1 MGITNRIKQF
11 ADYLGISMRKFCETV
26 GVANGSFEKVKSI
39 GSETLLKIYYAY
51 PNISLEW
58 LITGEGSMFKTK
70 QNVASN
76 VALLTII
83 KEKDARIAQ
92 FIREN
97 ERLIIELNQLKK
109 SIPTSAFASTVT
121 VTTKEA

>member
-109 SIPTSAFASTVT
+109 SIPTSAFTSTVT
-121 VTTKEA
+121 VTTKDA

>member
-11 ADYLGISMRKFCETV
+11 ADYQGISMRKFCESI
-26 GVANGSFEKVKSI
+26 GIANGAFTKVKSI
-39 GSETLLKIYYAY
+39 GSETLLKIYSAY
-51 PNISLEW
+51 PNVSLEW

-76 VALLTII
+76 AALLEII
-83 KEKDARIAQ
+83 KEKDARIEQ

-97 ERLIIELNQLKK
+97 ERLAIELNQLKK
-109 SIPTSAFASTVT
+109 NIPASVSSSTVA
-121 VTTKEA
+121 KSQKDA

>member
-11 ADYLGISMRKFCETV
+11 IDYQGISMRMFCESI
-26 GVANGSFEKVKSI
+26 GMANGAFAKVKSI
-39 GSETLLKIYYAY
+39 GSETLLKIYSAY

-58 LITGEGSMFKTK
+58 LITGEGTMFKTK

-76 VALLTII
+76 AALLEII
-83 KEKDARIAQ
+83 KEKDARIEQ

-97 ERLIIELNQLKK
+97 ERLSIELNQLKK
-109 SIPTSAFASTVT
+109 SIPTSVSSSTAKTT
-121 VTTKEA
+121 VKDA

>member
-83 KEKDARIAQ
+83 KEKDARIEQ

-109 SIPTSAFASTVT
+109 SIPTSAFTSTVT
-121 VTTKEA
+121 VTTKDA

>member
-1 MGITNRIKQF
+1 MGIPNRIKQF
-11 ADYLGISMRKFCETV
+11 ADSLGISMRKFCETV